1 MEVKEKF
8 LKMEPQMPI
17 KSSDKLDEVE
27 DLIYYNEEEDEDQVE
42 ESDGNDEIQED
53 DEVNEPIAKKLQIKN
68 RCKKHRLVCGEYS
81 LDVK

>member
-53 DEVNEPIAKKLQIKN
+53 NEVNEPFSVWVIGKPVV
-68 RCKKHRLVCGEYS
+68 LVCKCHS
-81 LDVK
+81 